1 MRLLAALC
9 LCLFAAAAAAQDNP
23 IIARMTDFTA
33 AYNAA
38 DAEAIAQ
45 FYAPDAVLLPPGQT
59 SVQGREAIAAHYAA
73 AFEAGAANMQFR
85 TFDIIGFD
93 NAATEIGETVVM
105 VGDSRVVGRYMHL
118 WQVSETGELLLT
130 REMYH
135 VLLVE

>member
-1 MRLLAALC
+1 MRLLAALFVC
-9 LCLFAAAAAAQDNP
+9 LAAATATAQDNP

-38 DAEAIAQ
+38 DAQAISM
-45 FYAPDAVLLPPGQT
+45 FYAPDAVLLPPGQP

-73 AFEAGAANMQFR
+73 AFDAGARDLQFQ

-105 VGDSRVVGRYMHL
+105 VGDSRIVGRYMHL
-118 WQVSETGELLLT
+118 WQVSPEGEILLT
-130 REMYH
+130 RDMYH
-135 VLLVE
+135 VLRAD